1 MSDPNPEAAG
11 AYIRLPKPKS
21 AGWGGKA
28 LLVCLLALL
37 MAIPGL
43 FVLGLVHDRA
53 NRSEK
58 VVAEVSDMRGGAQQ
72 VLAHL
77 RAVGADGQLEVDAL
91 ADDVVLGPAV
101 DGADGDEA
109 PSSGLTSRL
118 TMAWSETTIWAA
130 TRTGSTPMCG

>member
-1 MSDPNPEAAG
+1 MSDPIPEAAG

-58 VVAEVSDMRGGAQQ
+58 VVAEVSDMKGGQDMFENGT
-72 VLAHL
+72 VLAGNEYI
-77 RAVGADGQLEVDAL
+77 RKALEE
-91 ADDVVLGPAV
+91 VVNRPVPQA
-101 DGADGDEA
+101 
-109 PSSGLTSRL
+109 
-118 TMAWSETTIWAA
+118 
-130 TRTGSTPMCG
+130 

>member
-28 LLVCLLALL
+28 LLVCLLAML

-72 VLAHL
+72 VLGPLIVLAAL
-77 RAVGADGQLEVDAL
+77 TARRGVYGYLLDWDAWRIRQQR
-91 ADDVVLGPAV
+91 DSNK
-101 DGADGDEA
+101 A
-109 PSSGLTSRL
+109 PR
-118 TMAWSETTIWAA
+118 
-130 TRTGSTPMCG
+130 